1 MIKLQN
7 MSGRLR
13 IHNRGGIA
21 LQTGMEVLTMEN
33 KLMKPELLAPV
44 GGKPHLIAAVNNGA
58 DAVYMGGMAFNARI
72 FADNFSDEELPDA
85 IRYAHMRGVKVY
97 MTLNTLV
104 RDDELVRAFEYA
116 NYIYGIGVDG
126 LIVQDLGLARMLHK
140 YIPEM
145 PLHLSTQGTLYN
157 KEAVKLAHEMGFC
170 RVVPAREI
178 SLEEIR
184 ELADE
189 GVRVSPDKPVD
200 IEVFVHGALC
210 MCYSG
215 QCQMSRMMGKG
226 SGRTGNRGTC
236 AQPCRQAYTDD
247 QGRTYYAL
255 SPKDICH
262 IYNIPD
268 LVMAGAGSF
277 KIEGRMKSPE
287 YVATVTR
294 IYRKYIDRFDSLV
307 RKFGPEEAKKKYT
320 VDDEDMF
327 ELRQIFNRGDFTDG
341 YLYGNPGEDILSGSS
356 PKNQGIYLGRI
367 VAVVDTESKA
377 QEKDEKAAVCGA
389 LRRGKVL
396 ACVAV
401 DRQSEV
407 TVDLGDGLEFRRD
420 DGDYLVSA
428 PIGSVTT
435 FIKEIGK
442 GIILVGD
449 FDRGIETGDL
459 AFKVTDRKLIEEA
472 LDAPEKKLPATMLFT
487 AREGQYPRLVMT
499 DVKAGESVEI
509 TADHV
514 IERAQKV
521 ATDASRI
528 ADNLSRLGDTPYTP
542 GMTGIDVEIDDDI
555 MVPLS
560 IVNRM
565 RREASEELMHRR
577 AHAVT
582 ENRAPRLSRAELDI
596 AESKEMLG
604 AEELDIDRY
613 KAKLAGRAVQPVP
626 IEEFMRAKQAGDAGR
641 LAGNT
646 KVLPYILN
654 VSKGSLDA
662 FIRENF
668 DEIVKAVKDTGI
680 LIGNLGWIRQFAAAG
695 VKVYGDYGLNVF
707 NEQARKA
714 LEDFGVELYMPS
726 HETGVSDVR
735 GIPLMITEHPVQ
747 AEYLTDR
754 KGMNHA
760 IRTAASGDKTLIF

>member
-1 MIKLQN
+1 
-7 MSGRLR
+7 
-13 IHNRGGIA
+13 
-21 LQTGMEVLTMEN
+21 MEVLTVEKIMT
-33 KLMKPELLAPV
+33 KPELLAPV

-85 IRYAHMRGVKVY
+85 IRYAHMRGVRVY

-126 LIVQDLGLARMLHK
+126 LIVQDLGLARMIHK
-140 YIPEM
+140 YIPDM

-157 KEAVKLAHEMGFC
+157 REGVELAHDLGFC

-178 SLEEIR
+178 SLGQIR
-184 ELADE
+184 EIADE
-189 GVRVSPDKPVD
+189 GIRVSPDDPVD
-200 IEVFVHGALC
+200 VEVFVHGALC

-236 AQPCRQAYTDD
+236 AQPCRQAYTDE

-268 LVMAGAGSF
+268 LVMAGATSF

-294 IYRKYIDRFDSLV
+294 IYRKYIDRFDSLQRRLGPDEA
-307 RKFGPEEAKKKYT
+307 RKQYT

-341 YLYGNPGEDILSGSS
+341 YLYGNPGEELLSGSS

-377 QEKDEKAAVCGA
+377 QDRDEKAAVRGA

-401 DRQSEV
+401 DRNSEV
-407 TVDLGDGLEFRRD
+407 SVDLGDGLEFRHD
-420 DGDYLVSA
+420 DGDYLVSS

-435 FIKEIGK
+435 FIKEVGK

-499 DVKAGESVEI
+499 DVRAGESVEI

-577 AHAVT
+577 AYAVIDG
-582 ENRAPRLSRAELDI
+582 RAPRLTRAELDV
-596 AESKEMLG
+596 AESAELLG
-604 AEELDIDRY
+604 AAELDIDGY
-613 KAKLAGRAVQPVP
+613 KAKLDERRVKPVP
-626 IEEFMRAKQAGDAGR
+626 LEDFMDSLRQGKADNLSGSE
-641 LAGNT
+641 N
-646 KVLPYILN
+646 VLPYILN
-654 VSKGSLDA
+654 VSRGNLDA
-662 FIRENF
+662 YIEENF
-668 DEIVKAVKDTGI
+668 DEIVSAVKDTGI
-680 LIGNLGWIRQFAAAG
+680 LIGNLGWIRQFTEAG

-714 LEDFGVELYMPS
+714 LEDVGVELYMPS

-747 AEYLTDR
+747 AKYLEDR
-754 KGMNHA
+754 KGAKHP
-760 IRTAASGDKTLIF
+760 IRTAPSGDKTLIF